1 MSLISKVIP
10 KIGVIALYTLKAQR
24 GCLVLIHQCN
34 AIVTQPGSQF
44 QVLFSFLF
52 TDGFKNVLAGQE
64 YTQILSVL
72 AHHISILRI
81 IGNLQKEHL
90 DATKGYRETAAA
102 DRNQGLIDAIEK
114 AKMV

>member
-1 MSLISKVIP
+1 MQHFLTVK
-10 KIGVIALYTLKAQR
+10 LR
-24 GCLVLIHQCN
+24 
-34 AIVTQPGSQF
+34 
-44 QVLFSFLF
+44 FLF
-52 TDGFKNVLAGQE
+52 HQPDVRKNMAVYYGFKNVLAGQE